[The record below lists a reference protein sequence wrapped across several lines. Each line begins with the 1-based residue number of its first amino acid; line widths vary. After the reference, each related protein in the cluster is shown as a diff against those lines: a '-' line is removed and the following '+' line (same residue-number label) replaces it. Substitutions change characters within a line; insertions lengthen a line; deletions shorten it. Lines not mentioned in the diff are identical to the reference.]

1 MSYEIAQGV
10 GANVMSHK
18 NLVLNFDHNPP
29 PLPPSSSSSL
39 QSFST
44 SDIVLS
50 PAEVPF
56 GRRYAEISQFKNHP
70 NIEW

>member
-1 MSYEIAQGV
+1 
-10 GANVMSHK
+10 MSHK
-18 NLVLNFDHNPP
+18 NLVLNFEHSS
-29 PLPPSSSSSL
+29 PSSPTS
-39 QSFST
+39 QVMAST
-44 SDIVLS
+44 TSETTLLS